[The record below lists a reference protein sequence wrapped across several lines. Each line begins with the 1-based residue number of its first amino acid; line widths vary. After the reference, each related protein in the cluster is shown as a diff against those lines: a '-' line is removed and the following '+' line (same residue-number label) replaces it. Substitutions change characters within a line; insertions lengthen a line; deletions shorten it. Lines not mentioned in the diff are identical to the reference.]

1 MNFFAC
7 WHRPGRL
14 IKSGV
19 FRDGVLVQ
27 GEVWACRHCGVPV
40 EECPCVEYRISK
52 LGSNCVKCEGSGWV
66 AIVRS
71 KRETIRQTLDLAA
84 L

>member
-7 WHRPGRL
+7 WHRPGPVIRGDVH
-14 IKSGV
+14 K
-19 FRDGVLVQ
+19 
-27 GEVWACRHCGVPV
+27 CRHCGVAI

-52 LGSNCVKCEGSGWV
+52 LGSNCPACEGSHWV
-66 AIVRS
+66 GIIRS
-71 KRETIRQTLDLAA
+71 KRDTLKQALDLAA

>member
-14 IKSGV
+14 LAGELW
-19 FRDGVLVQ
+19 RDGVLIR
-27 GEVWACRHCGVPV
+27 GEVRSCRHCGVPV

-52 LGSNCVKCEGSGWV
+52 LGSKCPSCEGSHWLG
-66 AIVRS
+66 IVRS
-71 KRETIRQTLDLAA
+71 RRETIKQALDLAA